1 MIPNI
6 YPAGRAATLYTAETD
21 RFKTGLFSVLSTLP
35 ITRENAV
42 FAPLLLSVLRRGT
55 QQYPTLSDIS
65 RRLDWLWG
73 AGFSVRASYRGNLL
87 VVGFTANLLD
97 SSYLPQD
104 SGDLM
109 GGILDLMRE
118 ILFAPVRDADG
129 RFRRLTP
136 KAKRGC
142 SATPSARRRTIRAP
156 MRRIVAAQS
165 YTIPSRAAFRSGAV
179 KRKPRLSR
187 ARH

>member
-73 AGFSVRASYRGNLL
+73 AG
-87 VVGFTANLLD
+87 
-97 SSYLPQD
+97 
-104 SGDLM
+104 
-109 GGILDLMRE
+109 
-118 ILFAPVRDADG
+118 
-129 RFRRLTP
+129 
-136 KAKRGC
+136 
-142 SATPSARRRTIRAP
+142 
-156 MRRIVAAQS
+156 
-165 YTIPSRAAFRSGAV
+165 
-179 KRKPRLSR
+179 
-187 ARH
+187 

>member
-129 RFRRLTP
+129 LL
-136 KAKRGC
+136 
-142 SATPSARRRTIRAP
+142 SAAYTESEKGLQCDAIRAQKNNP
-156 MRRIVAAQS
+156 RAYAADRCRTNPIR
-165 YTIPSRAAFRSGAV
+165 YRAV
-179 KRKPRLSR
+179 
-187 ARH
+187 RHSALGQ